1 MKQLNEISIN
11 EELSIGAI
19 VTFLNDK
26 IPHLDQSSEYDLVR
40 PPSSDLDVFSIDNR
54 RHTVNVKRRID
65 YEQICF
71 NISSLPCRIP
81 ISIAVSIHDTI
92 YVYILPIRILNINDN
107 PIKFSVNRTTVE
119 IDEHDEYWFS
129 TAYSLP
135 HATDA
140 DGDLITYSLYL
151 HNWNEPTGLFEL
163 DTNNNNNLLLKPLK
177 KFDREQQSLYLLRLR
192 AENKDQ
198 RDVSIDVI
206 VIIKD
211 INDNPPRCE
220 HNEMLFSINNFH
232 SLSIFKLNVTDIDEN
247 DNGKLEYSLINPLP
261 GFVID
266 RFNGQIIFNY
276 TQWIR
281 TKQSK
286 LFINITDF
294 GKPYRLSTQCIVEFK
309 FTFLFDINLKV
320 DDEKKNFISIES
332 LDLPIG
338 QLAIFDRQAR
348 RTCVNCSI
356 QLQTSLNDLFYLHET
371 TKDLYLNLN
380 SILLIRILSNNLIR
394 NENLPVH
401 ITIHVSD
408 ESNPLIVSTKN
419 YSFVF
424 NLNKEKLL
432 KNSNLIFIKIQENIF
447 LNEKIPLQNYFH
459 SCLNNQ
465 TNELILIDST
475 NTFDIDKNNNL
486 IARKYLNIKQQSN
499 YELTLENNQTDEI
512 NQCSMKL
519 RIHIYDPYS
528 LLNAYPY
535 FSQSFYTL
543 TSNNISQFVLPL
555 LPSNVKYKSSKPDD
569 ITIDEKNASITVR
582 SSLLFLSYFYDF
594 YIEAID
600 SQISS
605 LSCSVPI
612 RIYFGIN
619 QQSPRLSNNLTRQSI
634 EISSSDVMYQIQAYD
649 PDLAFDQRSNSL
661 PPSIEYQIDSLG
673 NLEIERYTG
682 RIFLKNI
689 NQSTYNFTVILTD
702 FGQPN
707 RLITRQR
714 IVFDVILN
722 EEIDRQEIPMN
733 ISTTFILISACIISI
748 VILIIII
755 IILSLACVQCQLSAQ
770 KSMSNLSPTTP
781 DSCLIDNEYITTTT
795 SLPRVVNREQRIYPT
810 VSNDNQRTLLEQ
822 IHIPPPSL
830 YSNEKILTKQDYHHN
845 LSMNDINK
853 YLERF
858 EKIYNNSSE
867 HHLGEPV
874 GSVV

>member
-1 MKQLNEISIN
+1 MNLLLLFIIFISSIHCQTMKQLNEISVN

-26 IPHLDQSSEYDLVR
+26 IPNLDQSSEYDLVR

-81 ISIAVSIHDTI
+81 ISVAVSIHDTI

-107 PIKFSVNRTTVE
+107 PIKFSVNQTVIE
-119 IDEHDEYWFS
+119 IVENDEYWLS
-129 TAYSLP
+129 KTYSLP

-163 DTNNNNNLLLKPLK
+163 DANNNNNLLLKPLK
-177 KFDREQQSLYLLRLR
+177 KFDREQQHLYLLRLR

-198 RDVSIDVI
+198 RDVSIDII
-206 VIIKD
+206 VIITD

-266 RFNGQIIFNY
+266 HFNGQIIFNY

-281 TKQSK
+281 TKQTK

-294 GKPYRLSTQCIVEFK
+294 GKPYRLSTQCIVELK

-320 DDEKKNFISIES
+320 NDEKNNFISIES

-338 QLAIFDRQAR
+338 QLAIFDRQER

-380 SILLIRILSNNLIR
+380 SALLIRILSNDLIR
-394 NENLPVH
+394 NENLPIH

-408 ESNPLIVSTKN
+408 GSNPLIVSTKN

-432 KNSNLIFIKIQENIF
+432 KNSNSIFIKIQENIF
-447 LNEKIPLQNYFH
+447 LNEKVPLQNYFH

-465 TNELILIDST
+465 TKELILIDST
-475 NTFDIDKNNNL
+475 NTFAIDKNNNL
-486 IARKYLNIKQQSN
+486 IVRKYLNIKQQQN

-543 TSNNISQFVLPL
+543 TSNN
-555 LPSNVKYKSSKPDD
+555 
-569 ITIDEKNASITVR
+569 T
-582 SSLLFLSYFYDF
+582 
-594 YIEAID
+594 
-600 SQISS
+600 
-605 LSCSVPI
+605 
-612 RIYFGIN
+612 
-619 QQSPRLSNNLTRQSI
+619 NNLTRQSI
-634 EISSSDVMYQIQAYD
+634 EISSSEFMYQIEAYD
-649 PDLAFDQRSNSL
+649 PDLPFNQRSNPL
-661 PPSIEYQIDSLG
+661 PPPIEYQIDSLA

-689 NQSTYNFTVILTD
+689 NQSNYNFTVILTD
-702 FGQPN
+702 FGQPT

-714 IVFDVILN
+714 IVFDVISN
-722 EEIDRQEIPMN
+722 EEINRQEIPMN

-755 IILSLACVQCQLSAQ
+755 IIISLTCVRCQLSTQ

-781 DSCLIDNEYITTTT
+781 DSCLIDNEYITTTM

-810 VSNDNQRTLLEQ
+810 ISNDNRRTLLEQ

-830 YSNEKILTKQDYHHN
+830 YSNEKVPTKQDYHHN

-867 HHLGEPV
+867 LHLGEPV